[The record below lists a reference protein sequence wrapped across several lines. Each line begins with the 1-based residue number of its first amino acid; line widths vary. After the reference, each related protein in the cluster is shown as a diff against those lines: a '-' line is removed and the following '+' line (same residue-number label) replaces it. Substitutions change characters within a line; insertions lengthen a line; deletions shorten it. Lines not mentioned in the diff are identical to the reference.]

1 MYTIVKVYNN
11 NTVAARTDDRRE
23 CVLTGAGIGFSK
35 KPEDIVPVNKVE
47 KIYYI
52 QNELQTKFLRLLD
65 NSTPESLWIAE
76 AIVERA
82 EKQLNSKLGSLAVIT
97 LSDHLS
103 FAVERQKK
111 GINMPNLLAEEV
123 KLLYPGEYQIGMW
136 GLAMV
141 EQKTGVQ
148 LFLDEASYIAMHL
161 VNAAVQDKKETM
173 AKVLQA
179 VKDVLDIIRRDYGI
193 QPVTDSENFLRLTT
207 HIKFLIREICK
218 GKSLKQEKLDDADAM
233 VEYLL
238 KKNSNSSRCIFDITD
253 YIKQEFKYELEKSE
267 ILYLLIYIN
276 RII

>member
-35 KPEDIVPVNKVE
+35 RSEDIVPENKVE

-65 NSTPESLWIAE
+65 NSTPESLEIAE
-76 AIVERA
+76 AIVKRA
-82 EKQLNSKLGSLAVIT
+82 EDQLNSKLGSLAVIT

-103 FAVERQKK
+103 FALERQKK

-123 KLLYPGEYQIGMW
+123 KLLYPGEYKIGMW

-141 EQKTGVQ
+141 EQKTGVR
-148 LFLDEASYIAMHL
+148 LFTDEASYVAMHL
-161 VNAAVQDKKETM
+161 VNAAVQDNKKTM
-173 AKVLQA
+173 TKVLQA
-179 VKDVLDIIRRDYGI
+179 VKDILDIIRSDYDI

-207 HIKFLIREICK
+207 HIKFLIREICE
-218 GKSLKQEKLDDADAM
+218 GKSLKQEKPDDIDTM
-233 VEYLL
+233 IEYLL
-238 KKNSNSSRCIFDITD
+238 KKNTYSCRCIFDIKE
-253 YIKQEFKYELEKSE
+253 YIKQEFKYELQKSE